1 MNFKKTLQAAM
12 PKMIGNPMASAMTMV
27 SVGIST
33 LNTKKGQKPKKATK
47 GKKKTTVR
55 KSKIM
60 SKKQQMEV
68 MERICQS
75 AYGTYI
81 RGATTVAARYIG
93 HPAVAIPASE
103 MVKTMMD
110 EVAPPINK
118 YCVIHTE
125 QKQKIET
132 NDIVQIAQIYK
143 NAIEERRQYLKDK
156 KRYLP
161 TIDDYNMTVSN
172 AAIQSIQY
180 LMDKYCPE
188 LGETLD
194 NIKAKK
200 AEMISYFY
208 ENNRQIYIKNPEIGT
223 VFDKMLFDVPID
235 EKNMNIFE
243 KAELAIDGVASGF
256 IKDIASGANAVVD
269 MALSP
274 LDTAEALT
282 SPGTLTLG
290 TVWNGLTEDIVND
303 WQKGT
308 IQGKSEAVGRTASVA
323 LPFLGVI
330 SKITK
335 ATGTAGK
342 LTGTAAR
349 EAAERATQ
357 EAAERAAQEAAER
370 AAQEAT
376 ERAAQE
382 AAERAAQE
390 AAERTAQETTERA
403 AQEAAE
409 RTAQETT
416 ERAGKEVSQEV
427 AERARKT
434 DNSIPVKRGDN
445 SGANS
450 SGVKISGEKPKT
462 DVGEVKVTGAGS
474 NNVVKDKMPTNNAV
488 NKTNVSEV
496 EISSNINVTKEVL
509 IRDEGILYTPMNPG
523 PLPKEIAETFT
534 GGSYVKKVLKEDTV
548 FYRAYGGNGKEV
560 GRYVTRI
567 PQNGGIQTQID
578 LALNP
583 DWGNTTEYITK
594 VVVPKGTI
602 IYEGTAAPQ
611 IINGGAGMLLG
622 GGNQIYIPEV
632 DASWFGK

>member
-1 MNFKKTLQAAM
+1 MNFKKTLLAAM
-12 PKMIGNPMASAMTMV
+12 PKMIGNPLSVATAMV
-27 SVGIST
+27 SFALSVV
-33 LNTKKGQKPKKATK
+33 KGQKAKKATK

-55 KSKIM
+55 KSKIV
-60 SKKQQMEV
+60 SKKQKQQMEV

-75 AYGTYI
+75 VYGTYI
-81 RGATTVAARYIG
+81 RGATTIAARYIG

-143 NAIEERRQYLKDK
+143 NAIEETKQYLKDK
-156 KRYLP
+156 KLYIPTVNDYLL
-161 TIDDYNMTVSN
+161 TGYNGT
-172 AAIQSIQY
+172 IQSVQY

-235 EKNMNIFE
+235 EKNMNVFE
-243 KAELAIDGVASGF
+243 KAEVAMDGVASGF
-256 IKDIASGANAVVD
+256 IKDIASGANAIVD

-342 LTGTAAR
+342 LTGTVAR

-370 AAQEAT
+370 ATQEAT

-390 AAERTAQETTERA
+390 AA
-403 AQEAAE
+403 
-409 RTAQETT
+409 

-434 DNSIPVKRGDN
+434 DNSIPVKRGDSSTN
-445 SGANS
+445 G
-450 SGVKISGEKPKT
+450 SGVKISGEKPNHNIDNVKIT
-462 DVGEVKVTGAGS
+462 EAKGNELGE
-474 NNVVKDKMPTNNAV
+474 
-488 NKTNVSEV
+488 
-496 EISSNINVTKEVL
+496 
-509 IRDEGILYTPMNPG
+509 
-523 PLPKEIAETFT
+523 
-534 GGSYVKKVLKEDTV
+534 
-548 FYRAYGGNGKEV
+548 
-560 GRYVTRI
+560 
-567 PQNGGIQTQID
+567 GGIQTNNVTEQPKIQVTKQPQKPQIQNTNIHKYTMPSQSPNI
-578 LALNP
+578 LATPNGTKTKVNYNDPELDNIRSLIRENEAAETLAQAGYKIEQNPKVPGTKNP
-583 DWGNTTEYITK
+583 DYLIENKIFDCYS
-594 VVVPKGTI
+594 PR
-602 IYEGTAAPQ
+602 EGTSVRNIASSITRKIDSGQ
-611 IINGGAGMLLG
+611 TNRIILNLDDWHG
-622 GGNQIYIPEV
+622 GGGDIDEIIKQLNEWSIPGLKEVKVINHYHEIIDIYP
-632 DASWFGK
+632 

>member
-1 MNFKKTLQAAM
+1 
-12 PKMIGNPMASAMTMV
+12 
-27 SVGIST
+27 
-33 LNTKKGQKPKKATK
+33 
-47 GKKKTTVR
+47 
-55 KSKIM
+55 
-60 SKKQQMEV
+60 MEV

-75 AYGTYI
+75 VYGTYI
-81 RGATTVAARYIG
+81 RGATTIAARYIG

-143 NAIEERRQYLKDK
+143 NAIEETKQYLKDK
-156 KRYLP
+156 KLYIPTVNDYLL
-161 TIDDYNMTVSN
+161 TGYNGT
-172 AAIQSIQY
+172 IQSVQY

-235 EKNMNIFE
+235 EKNMNVFE
-243 KAELAIDGVASGF
+243 KAEVAMDGVASGF
-256 IKDIASGANAVVD
+256 LKDVASGANAVVD
-269 MALSP
+269 MTLSP

-282 SPGTLTLG
+282 SPGALTLG
-290 TVWNGLTEDIVND
+290 TIWNGMTEDIKND

-308 IQGKSEAVGRTASVA
+308 IQGKSETIGRVISIISPIEILKST
-323 LPFLGVI
+323 GVI
-330 SKITK
+330 GKGTKVAGTLGKGANVVGATVDATKGLADVADAAVDITK
-335 ATGTAGK
+335 GIANVGDTMVDLTKGITNVGDMTVDLTKAIADVGDTTVDLAKGIVDVEDTVVDITRGLEETKGGLANTGKNFTDDITKKFESTNSAK
-342 LTGTAAR
+342 KPFI
-349 EAAERATQ
+349 
-357 EAAERAAQEAAER
+357 
-370 AAQEAT
+370 
-376 ERAAQE
+376 
-382 AAERAAQE
+382 
-390 AAERTAQETTERA
+390 ETDDVLQKKPDKTPE
-403 AQEAAE
+403 QKPK
-409 RTAQETT
+409 ETSEQNET
-416 ERAGKEVSQEV
+416 IKASDDGI
-427 AERARKT
+427 T
-434 DNSIPVKRGDN
+434 VKRGDN

-578 LALNP
+578 LVLNP

>member
-1 MNFKKTLQAAM
+1 MNFKKKLQAAM
-12 PKMIGNPMASAMTMV
+12 PKMIGNPLSVATAMV
-27 SVGIST
+27 SFALSVV
-33 LNTKKGQKPKKATK
+33 KGQKAKKATK

-403 AQEAAE
+403 
-409 RTAQETT
+409 
-416 ERAGKEVSQEV
+416 GKEVSQEV

>member
-235 EKNMNIFE
+235 
-243 KAELAIDGVASGF
+243 
-256 IKDIASGANAVVD
+256 
-269 MALSP
+269 
-274 LDTAEALT
+274 
-282 SPGTLTLG
+282 
-290 TVWNGLTEDIVND
+290 
-303 WQKGT
+303 
-308 IQGKSEAVGRTASVA
+308 
-323 LPFLGVI
+323 
-330 SKITK
+330 
-335 ATGTAGK
+335 
-342 LTGTAAR
+342 
-349 EAAERATQ
+349 
-357 EAAERAAQEAAER
+357 
-370 AAQEAT
+370 
-376 ERAAQE
+376 
-382 AAERAAQE
+382 
-390 AAERTAQETTERA
+390 
-403 AQEAAE
+403 
-409 RTAQETT
+409 
-416 ERAGKEVSQEV
+416 
-427 AERARKT
+427 
-434 DNSIPVKRGDN
+434 
-445 SGANS
+445 
-450 SGVKISGEKPKT
+450 
-462 DVGEVKVTGAGS
+462 
-474 NNVVKDKMPTNNAV
+474 
-488 NKTNVSEV
+488 
-496 EISSNINVTKEVL
+496 
-509 IRDEGILYTPMNPG
+509 
-523 PLPKEIAETFT
+523 
-534 GGSYVKKVLKEDTV
+534 
-548 FYRAYGGNGKEV
+548 
-560 GRYVTRI
+560 
-567 PQNGGIQTQID
+567 
-578 LALNP
+578 
-583 DWGNTTEYITK
+583 
-594 VVVPKGTI
+594 
-602 IYEGTAAPQ
+602 
-611 IINGGAGMLLG
+611 
-622 GGNQIYIPEV
+622 
-632 DASWFGK
+632 